1 MEKEHVMR
9 RISTSHLIFLVLIS
23 ACAVFLNWSAI
34 TASPTLFNLIII
46 APSGALVLILA
57 LYILYITIKTPTEV
71 TSDAATKLA
80 AKKALIGDVILLATF
95 AIFCLSLTTVGFDVA
110 TFLFVWLGIVLGGE
124 RNWFIPPIFAAIFT
138 FALTKGFGSL
148 FPFPMPLMVF

>member
-1 MEKEHVMR
+1 MR
-9 RISTSHLIFLVLIS
+9 RISTSHLIFLVLVS
-23 ACAVFLNWSAI
+23 ACAVFLNWSAV

-46 APSGALVLILA
+46 APSGVLVVALS
-57 LYILYITIKTPTEV
+57 LYILSSALKS
-71 TSDAATKLA
+71 TSKPKSNAATQLMER
-80 AKKALIGDVILLATF
+80 KALLGDVVLLAVF

-110 TFLFVWLGIVLGGE
+110 TFLFVWLGIILGGE
-124 RNWFIPPIFAAIFT
+124 RKWLAPPIFAAIFT